1 MLLLLLLYRWKRVV
15 KKVAT
20 TVVAVAV
27 AVAVAVTAEAFE
39 VGAGTM
45 ATALVVV
52 L

>member
-1 MLLLLLLYRWKRVV
+1 MMRSWRWKRVV

-20 TVVAVAV
+20 TVVAVV
-27 AVAVAVTAEAFE
+27 VAVTAEAFE